1 MYYSK
6 VFILWCVSLKDFPR
20 CLKSSLSLSI
30 RLWIR
35 SLTSYMNCLVSKV
48 SSTNQFL
55 YWHKKTPEIQLHT
68 KAWSF
73 LSFTHGLWLPGLV
86 SQNVY
91 IHTCM
96 YIYTCMYS
104 MLEVLTLMA
113 FWKTHIDVNW
123 QTAQNLTTSQKT
135 EIFNCWQKPYSTSG
149 IQRKAASSIQM
160 QIQLLQVSID
170 VTGSRIASLV

>member
-1 MYYSK
+1 
-6 VFILWCVSLKDFPR
+6 
-20 CLKSSLSLSI
+20 
-30 RLWIR
+30 
-35 SLTSYMNCLVSKV
+35 MNCLVSKV

-73 LSFTHGLWLPGLV
+73 LSFTHGLWLPGSI

-123 QTAQNLTTSQKT
+123 QTAQNMTTSQKT
-135 EIFNCWQKPYSTSG
+135 ESH
-149 IQRKAASSIQM
+149 
-160 QIQLLQVSID
+160 IQLLAKALCNQWHSKKGGQFYPNANTFI
-170 VTGSRIASLV
+170 TGQHWCDWQ